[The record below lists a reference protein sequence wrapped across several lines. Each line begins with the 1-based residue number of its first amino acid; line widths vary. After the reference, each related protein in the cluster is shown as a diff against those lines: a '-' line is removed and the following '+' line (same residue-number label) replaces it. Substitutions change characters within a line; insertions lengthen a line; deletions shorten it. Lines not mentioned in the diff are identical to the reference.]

1 MMAQQKKGFTPYHGN
16 PRYSEQGRRDASKQ
30 PPQGK
35 RHVLRRGTGFTYTV
49 GREQID
55 EYRTW
60 PLDRRLKWLF
70 HANKMRRLLPRKTIE
85 IQEAFRQAKI

>member
-1 MMAQQKKGFTPYHGN
+1 MMAEQKKGFT
-16 PRYSEQGRRDASKQ
+16 
-30 PPQGK
+30 
-35 RHVLRRGTGFTYTV
+35 YTV
-49 GREQID
+49 SREQII

-70 HANKMRRLLPRKTIE
+70 HANKMRKTLPKKTIE